1 MGRVRKLTDSERKS
15 IVLMFPQLGVTE
27 TARRVGC
34 SKSTVQRVWTADG
47 AGAADAQ
54 GACPGASPPDEPETT
69 AERLVELR
77 GMLRAALN
85 DAPPQAVAGLAR
97 EYRATIEEIDRL
109 EGGDGS
115 DPVAGALDS
124 IAARIAAKMPPP

>member
-1 MGRVRKLTDSERKS
+1 MGRVRKLNDSERKS
-15 IVLMFPQLGVTE
+15 IVSMFPQLGVTE

-34 SKSTVQRVWTADG
+34 SKSTVQRVWAADG

-109 EGGDGS
+109 EGGYGG

>member
-15 IVLMFPQLGVTE
+15 IVSMFPQLGVTE
-27 TARRVGC
+27 TARRAGC
-34 SKSTVQRVWTADG
+34 SKSTVQRVWAADG
-47 AGAADAQ
+47 AGAPGAQ

>member
-1 MGRVRKLTDSERKS
+1 MGRVRKLNDSERKS
-15 IVLMFPQLGVTE
+15 IVSMFPQLGVTE

-34 SKSTVQRVWTADG
+34 SKSTVQRVWAADG
-47 AGAADAQ
+47 AGSADTQ
-54 GACPGASPPDEPETT
+54 GACPDASPPDEPETT

>member
-1 MGRVRKLTDSERKS
+1 MGRVRKLTDSERRS
-15 IVLMFPQLGVTE
+15 IVSMFPQLGVTE

-34 SKSTVQRVWTADG
+34 SKSTVQRVWAADG
-47 AGAADAQ
+47 AGAAGAQ
-54 GACPGASPPDEPETT
+54 GACPGASPPGEPETT

-109 EGGDGS
+109 EGGDGG
-115 DPVAGALDS
+115 DPVDGALDS

>member
-1 MGRVRKLTDSERKS
+1 MGKVRKLSDSERKA
-15 IVLMFPQLGVTE
+15 IVAMFPQLGVTE
-27 TARRVGC
+27 TARRAGC
-34 SKSTVQRVWTADG
+34 SKSTVQRVWAADG
-47 AGAADAQ
+47 AGSADTQ
-54 GACPGASPPDEPETT
+54 GACPDASPPDEPETT

-109 EGGDGS
+109 EGGDGG
-115 DPVAGALDS
+115 DPVSGALDS